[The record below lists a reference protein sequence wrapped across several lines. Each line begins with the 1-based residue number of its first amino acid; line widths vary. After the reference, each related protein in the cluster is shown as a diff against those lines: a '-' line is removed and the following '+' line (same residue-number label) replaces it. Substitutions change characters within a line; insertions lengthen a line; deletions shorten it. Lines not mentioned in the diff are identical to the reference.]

1 MSSELSLDK
10 EKYVLNLDAA
20 LNFPEIL
27 DITQEAPICK
37 TLIIPISSYN
47 SKLRVWEDEDS
58 DRGTNAIE
66 LSKYLVNITNHSKI
80 FREGDEFYYEFK
92 YSSGESIIL
101 DPRNHDGDSQSTS
114 VHAIAHAKHWKA
126 VIITSKSTMVTDAQ
140 MKGVEAYF
148 LSPNIYTGFRRI
160 ELNTNQSLWWDKHRD
175 ITASDWENN
184 FSDEPLLPNE
194 FVEFVYDGVKPSNYS
209 NIGMFNPWTGCL
221 EHLQYFKKAPKGIY
235 PRNARQAMAFEAAYA
250 DVDRRLTAVF
260 FYGAAGCGKT
270 FISLGAALAQTDLR
284 AVVAP
289 EKVYQGEMTKARRKK
304 RQYAEM
310 AAMAAA
316 ENQDD
321 EDRNLRAVYSQIW
334 CCPPDRMMGD
344 KMAAVPGDRWMK
356 LRDNLDG
363 YCQNIQAFLEAQKNK
378 KKGGEI
384 MNPRDIEARAE
395 SIMRQI
401 HFTSAGQI
409 NGNSFSKTFFLVDE
423 AEFMKES
430 QLKMAIE
437 RIATESRIFICGDPT
452 QIRNPYGWYG
462 NPLAKAIRR
471 FAGDPEVA
479 ILKFDGSLTQRDGAG
494 IVYRCYGGNI

>member
-1 MSSELSLDK
+1 MSKDLYLDK
-10 EKYVLNLDAA
+10 ENYVLNLDGA

-27 DITQEAPICK
+27 DINQSPICK
-37 TLIIPISSYN
+37 QLIIPISSYN
-47 SKLRVWEDEDS
+47 QKLRVWEDEDS
-58 DRGTNAIE
+58 DRGANAIE
-66 LSKYLVNITNHSKI
+66 LSKYLVNITNHSVIRK
-80 FREGDEFYYEFK
+80 EENGFYYE
-92 YSSGESIIL
+92 YEYASGEKIIL
-101 DPRNHDGDSQSTS
+101 DPRNHDGDSQSSS
-114 VHAIAHAKHWKA
+114 VHAIACARHWKA
-126 VIITSKSTMVTDAQ
+126 VIITSKTTMITDAQ
-140 MKGVEAYF
+140 MQNIEAYF
-148 LSPNIYTGFRRI
+148 LSPNIYTGYRRI
-160 ELNTNQSLWWDKHRD
+160 EISPDNSTMWEKHRD
-175 ITASDWENN
+175 ITESDWLNY
-184 FSDEPLLPNE
+184 FSDEPLSPNE

-270 FISLGAALAQTDLR
+270 FISLSAALAQTNLR
-284 AVVAP
+284 AAAP
-289 EKVYQGEMTKARRKK
+289 ESVYQGEMTKARRKK

-310 AAMAAA
+310 ATMAA
-316 ENQDD
+316 EEQT
-321 EDRNLRAVYSQIW
+321 EEERNTRAVYNQIW

-378 KKGGEI
+378 KKGGEL
-384 MNPRDIEARAE
+384 MNSHDIEARAE

-401 HFTSAGQI
+401 HFTSPGQI
-409 NGNSFSKTFFLVDE
+409 NGNSFSKTFFLLDE